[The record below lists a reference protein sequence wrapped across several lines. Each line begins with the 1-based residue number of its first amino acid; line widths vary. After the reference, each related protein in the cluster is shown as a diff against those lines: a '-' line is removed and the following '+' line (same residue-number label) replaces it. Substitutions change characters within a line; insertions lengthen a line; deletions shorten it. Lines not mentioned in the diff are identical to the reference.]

1 MQQAGRFA
9 VLDGRHGSS
18 GHPEW
23 TGQPVWMP
31 CDDDL
36 GWGMVEHI
44 GEQSVRTTSC
54 VQVGLSRI
62 PEDAGDGVTASPTC
76 YS

>member
-1 MQQAGRFA
+1 
-9 VLDGRHGSS
+9 
-18 GHPEW
+18 
-23 TGQPVWMP
+23 MP